1 MMRMSATVYEFAF
14 PNLSHGLCLG
24 GRINIL
30 DRSQALDRF
39 LAGVERR
46 AFRMAQVATGD
57 ADEAMDLV
65 QDAMLKL
72 VQRYGG
78 RDESEWGPLFHTI
91 LQSRIRDWYRRAKV
105 RNRWRAWFSRHEDD
119 TEQDDPLESVPDTS
133 SPLSD
138 EQLAQ
143 KRAMAALDEA
153 LRTLPLRQQQA
164 FILRAW
170 EELDVAQTAKAMG
183 CSEGTV
189 KTHYFRAV
197 RALRQLLGV
206 HWP

>member
-1 MMRMSATVYEFAF
+1 MSATVFE
-14 PNLSHGLCLG
+14 LSLPHVLSGLSLR
-24 GRINIL
+24 GRAATL
-30 DRSQALDRF
+30 DRNQALDRF

-72 VQRYGG
+72 VQRYGA
-78 RDESEWGPLFHTI
+78 RDEAEWGPLFHTI
-91 LQSRIRDWYRRAKV
+91 LQSRIHDWYRRTKV
-105 RNRWRAWFSRHEDD
+105 RNRWRAWFSRREDD
-119 TEQDDPLESVPDTS
+119 TEQDNPLESVPDTS
-133 SPLSD
+133 SLLSD

-143 KRAMAALDEA
+143 KRAMAALDQA

-164 FILRAW
+164 FVLRAW
-170 EELDVAQTAKAMG
+170 EELDVEQTAAAMG
-183 CSEGTV
+183 CSEGSV

-197 RALRQLLGV
+197 RALRQLLGA

>member
-1 MMRMSATVYEFAF
+1 MMRMSATVYEVAS
-14 PNLSHGLCLG
+14 PNFSRGLCLG
-24 GRINIL
+24 GRTKIL

-46 AFRMAQVATGD
+46 AFRIAQVATGD

-72 VQRYGG
+72 VQQYGA
-78 RDESEWGPLFHTI
+78 RDEAEWGPLFHTI
-91 LQSRIRDWYRRAKV
+91 LQSRIHDWYRRTKV
-105 RNRWRAWFSRHEDD
+105 RNRWRAWFRRREDD
-119 TEQDDPLESVPDTS
+119 TAQDDPLESVADTS

-153 LRTLPLRQQQA
+153 LRSLPLRQQQA

-170 EELDVAQTAKAMG
+170 EELGVAQTAKAMG

-197 RALRQLLGV
+197 RALRQLLEV

>member
-1 MMRMSATVYEFAF
+1 MSATVYELASLEF
-14 PNLSHGLCLG
+14 SRGLCLG
-24 GRINIL
+24 GRSAIL
-30 DRSQALDRF
+30 NRNQALDRF

-65 QDAMLKL
+65 QDSMLKL
-72 VQRYGG
+72 VQQYGG
-78 RDESEWGPLFHTI
+78 RKEVEWGPLFHTI

-105 RNRWRAWFSRHEDD
+105 RNRWRAWLSRREDD
-119 TEQDDPLESVPDTS
+119 TEQDDPLESVADTGS
-133 SPLSD
+133 LLGD
-138 EQLAQ
+138 EQLAR
-143 KRAMAALDEA
+143 KRAMAALDQA
-153 LRTLPLRQQQA
+153 LRTLPFRQQQA

-170 EELDVAQTAKAMG
+170 EELDVAQTAAAMR
-183 CSEGTV
+183 CSEGSV

-197 RALRQLLGV
+197 RALRQLLGE